1 MRCNRD
7 EERKEIFLNVSIFNK
22 FTRIHFHIRIT
33 FGTYFVPSSNYEC
46 CGAKRKS
53 HKEDTT
59 EKKQRAH
66 TTSYNNI
73 RRRVRGKNQGNTRTI
88 FVVFL
93 QKCYKLYSTIQA
105 DSVFY
110 GIIMYMCD
118 LLYACIW
125 NTSCSACQITK
136 RTERKQSRLVC
147 VFFSSFY
154 SLATILNL
162 RLYAVKQPFRW
173 QCIAYYDEE
182 NTHNI
187 QNTKYMKI
195 VFIIFFLLH
204 RSQYGWFLL

>member
-59 EKKQRAH
+59 EKKNAH
-66 TTSYNNI
+66 TQHPT
-73 RRRVRGKNQGNTRTI
+73 TI
-88 FVVFL
+88 FGVEWEERTTYDFRGFL
-93 QKCYKLYSTIQA
+93 TKMLQIIQY
-105 DSVFY
+105 DSSRFCFLRNNNV
-110 GIIMYMCD
+110 YMCD

-147 VFFSSFY
+147 VFFY
-154 SLATILNL
+154 
-162 RLYAVKQPFRW
+162 
-173 QCIAYYDEE
+173 
-182 NTHNI
+182 
-187 QNTKYMKI
+187 
-195 VFIIFFLLH
+195 FFLFSCNHFKFAIVCGKTTVSMAMHCILWWGK
-204 RSQYGWFLL
+204 YT

>member
-59 EKKQRAH
+59 EKK
-66 TTSYNNI
+66 TTRTHNI
-73 RRRVRGKNQGNTRTI
+73 LQQYSASSERKEPRTI

-147 VFFSSFY
+147 VFFY
-154 SLATILNL
+154 
-162 RLYAVKQPFRW
+162 
-173 QCIAYYDEE
+173 
-182 NTHNI
+182 
-187 QNTKYMKI
+187 
-195 VFIIFFLLH
+195 FFLFSCNHFKFAIVCGKTTVSMAMHCIL
-204 RSQYGWFLL
+204 

>member
-105 DSVFY
+105 DSVF
-110 GIIMYMCD
+110 
-118 LLYACIW
+118 
-125 NTSCSACQITK
+125 
-136 RTERKQSRLVC
+136 
-147 VFFSSFY
+147 
-154 SLATILNL
+154 L
-162 RLYAVKQPFRW
+162 RNNNVYVW
-173 QCIAYYDEE
+173 
-182 NTHNI
+182 
-187 QNTKYMKI
+187 
-195 VFIIFFLLH
+195 FIICVYLEYFMLCMSNNETNREKTEPFGVCFFLL
-204 RSQYGWFLL
+204 FILLQPF